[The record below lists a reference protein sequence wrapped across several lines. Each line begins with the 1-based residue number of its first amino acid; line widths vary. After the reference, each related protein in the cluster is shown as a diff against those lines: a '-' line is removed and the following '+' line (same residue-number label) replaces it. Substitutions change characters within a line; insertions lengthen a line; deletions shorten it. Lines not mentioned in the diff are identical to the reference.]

1 MCERRQMA
9 PCGHAEIGTQ
19 LRLTIAQLKPV
30 YERVG
35 RLCQVRVRVRV
46 WVRVRVRVRMRVRV
60 RVRPRIRV
68 KVKAKVKGDG

>member
-1 MCERRQMA
+1 MA

-46 WVRVRVRVRMRVRV
+46 RV
-60 RVRPRIRV
+60 I
-68 KVKAKVKGDG
+68 GLG